1 MKKTTRILSLILA
14 LVFCAG
20 LLSSCSKGMSANG
33 GEASGETSA
42 EVSDWQNEK
51 LEYTFGKVTAVSA
64 TELSIDVYES
74 TGKFSD
80 CTELDVGSLK
90 AAGTSS
96 ALTLDENTDYFYTDS
111 GNLIEA
117 TQDTLSEG
125 SFIAVATDSS
135 GKQHIIL
142 LDYIAPAD
150 TSGDSAANNAS
161 VGKVTEILEDGT
173 LVLDLYK
180 LTDAAADY
188 TITDYANVKLDNYT
202 SSGETR
208 AVGFGEDVTI
218 QTAQNG
224 TLTDAQAGDIA
235 VGDTLVIYTTESG
248 GTAVAVYPAA

>member
-33 GEASGETSA
+33 GEASGETRA

-64 TELSIDVYES
+64 TELSIDVYTT

-96 ALTLDENTDYFYTDS
+96 ALTLDENTDYFYTDNGS
-111 GNLIEA
+111 LIETA
-117 TQDTLSEG
+117 QDTLAEG
-125 SFIAVATDSS
+125 SFIAAATDSS

-150 TSGDSAANNAS
+150 TSGDSAANVS

-208 AVGFGEDVTI
+208 AVGFGEEVTI

-224 TLTDAQAGDIA
+224 ALTDAQAGDIA
-235 VGDTLVIYTTESG
+235 AGDTLVIYTVENG